1 MKIADTSLNA
11 RLAEKRSELSAADTL
26 PLYQSRTTTDA
37 ENMRLRLIRL
47 SDDLSMSIST
57 DGTACLYD
65 SHQLDKLES
74 LETSKEQMALLDRA
88 TVVDLDAEEVHAI
101 AQLLSL
107 HVIFQLITDDEEEDD
122 DDDNST
128 VH

>member
-1 MKIADTSLNA
+1 
-11 RLAEKRSELSAADTL
+11 
-26 PLYQSRTTTDA
+26 
-37 ENMRLRLIRL
+37 MRLRLIRL

-65 SHQLDKLES
+65 SHELEKIENVES
-74 LETSKEQMALLDRA
+74 SKEQLALLDRA
-88 TVVDLDAEEVHAI
+88 TIVDLDADEVHAI

-107 HVIFQLITDDEEEDD
+107 HVVYSMMTDDEDNS
-122 DDDNST
+122 DDNST